1 MLRYSM
7 IGILRLL
14 KGFLFYF
21 IFYLKT
27 KQKKQNQKLCE
38 RTTTT
43 IMNYTSTRY
52 SYQNNKRKVV
62 SVCYHERK
70 CYSSYSCFSYIRS
83 CVVMISYCT
92 CVCVCLSFPS
102 FATVPDHCSGPLCLV
117 L

>member
-38 RTTTT
+38 RTTT